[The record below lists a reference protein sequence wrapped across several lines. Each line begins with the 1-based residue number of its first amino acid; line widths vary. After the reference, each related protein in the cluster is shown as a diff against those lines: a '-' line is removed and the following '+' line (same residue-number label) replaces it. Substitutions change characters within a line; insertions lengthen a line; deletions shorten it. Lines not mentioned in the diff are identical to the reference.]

1 MSNTWN
7 NNKMLSYL
15 NAFVALLGSSKMS
28 QHEQSSKT
36 RRKNVDVP
44 VHYPEIKETFS
55 ANFNARK
62 KHKNVEFEDHFL
74 QAHNSRKISQEVI
87 NSDRQEQDSVQQKL
101 NRKQLNKEIDRLRSE
116 NLQLIEQLN
125 SSESISLKKVT
136 KLREKLTAVN
146 NINNQ
151 VVNENQLL
159 RNQYEQL
166 VKAYEDLRTQLE
178 EARQCKTCED
188 LKSALENSTKDY
200 GLLRATNKELLE
212 DIDMLK
218 NVVYR

>member
-1 MSNTWN
+1 MSH
-7 NNKMLSYL
+7 SE
-15 NAFVALLGSSKMS
+15 A
-28 QHEQSSKT
+28 SSKT
-36 RRKNVDVP
+36 RRKKPDVP
-44 VHYPEIKETFS
+44 IHNPYPEAQKTFS
-55 ANFNARK
+55 ANFNSRK
-62 KHKNVEFEDHFL
+62 KHKNVEFVQSNAAE
-74 QAHNSRKISQEVI
+74 
-87 NSDRQEQDSVQQKL
+87 DRQDEYGVHKL

-125 SSESISLKKVT
+125 NSESVSLKKVT

-146 NINNQ
+146 SFNTQ

-166 VKAYEDLRTQLE
+166 MKAYEDLRLQLE
-178 EARQCKTCED
+178 EARQCKSCED
-188 LKSALENSTKDY
+188 LKSALEKSSKDY
-200 GLLRATNKELLE
+200 GLLRTTNKELLE